1 MADLKNE
8 TVSGPVTDSTVAVR
22 AWDDAAL
29 RDMNDF
35 NTTLAILS
43 DAYGVETVESYGTGF
58 EPIDKR
64 QLVDVP
70 FVIVQYGFHK
80 GDYGDY
86 VFVHAVTKRNEKV
99 IFSDGSVKS
108 GIARQLADIAVE
120 REKMGRDTRAGILVA
135 RGLRI
140 SEYDYTDPGT
150 GEVRPAE
157 TYYLSM

>member
-1 MADLKNE
+1 MSKDND
-8 TVSGPVTDSTVAVR
+8 TVSGTVTDDAVAVR
-22 AWDDAAL
+22 AWDDSAL

-35 NTTLAILS
+35 NATLAILS
-43 DAYGVETVESYGTGF
+43 EAYGLETVESYGTGF

-86 VFVHAVTKRNEKV
+86 AFVHAVTKRNEKV

-108 GIARQLADIAVE
+108 GIARQLADITAE
-120 REKMGRDTRAGILVA
+120 REKNGRDTRAGILVG

-140 SEYDYTDPGT
+140 SEYEYTDPGT